1 MKMSEERLT
10 KLIKKMINVIK
21 PNGVSH
27 IEFRLE
33 PVPIRDDEYYI
44 ILTYIVPDDSEYL
57 IPSHMKNFLNIKYN
71 WNYEIK
77 KSIKDYFNTVV
88 FVGLSNIA
96 SESYY
101 NSIKKN

>member
-1 MKMSEERLT
+1 MKMSEDKLT

-21 PNGVSH
+21 PNGVSD
-27 IEFRLE
+27 ISFRLE
-33 PVPIRDDEYYI
+33 PIANRDEYYI

-57 IPSHMKNFLNIKYN
+57 APSHMRSMHNIKYN

-77 KSIKDYFNTVV
+77 KSIKDYFNTFVI
-88 FVGLSNIA
+88 VGLSNIA

>member
-1 MKMSEERLT
+1 MSEERLT

-21 PNGVSH
+21 PNGVSD
-27 IEFRLE
+27 ISFRLE
-33 PVPIRDDEYYI
+33 PIPIKDDEYYI
-44 ILTYIVPDDSEYL
+44 YLTYIVPDDSEYL
-57 IPSHMKNFLNIKYN
+57 TPSHIRGMHNIKIN
-71 WNYEIK
+71 WNNEIK

-101 NSIKKN
+101 NSQK

>member
-33 PVPIRDDEYYI
+33 PIPIRDDEYYI

-57 IPSHMKNFLNIKYN
+57 APSHMRSMHNIKYN
-71 WNYEIK
+71 WNYEIR

-88 FVGLSNIA
+88 IVSLSNIA

-101 NSIKKN
+101 NSQK

>member
-1 MKMSEERLT
+1 MSEERLT

-44 ILTYIVPDDSEYL
+44 ILTYIAPLTFE
-57 IPSHMKNFLNIKYN
+57 F
-71 WNYEIK
+71 
-77 KSIKDYFNTVV
+77 
-88 FVGLSNIA
+88 
-96 SESYY
+96 
-101 NSIKKN
+101 

>member
-1 MKMSEERLT
+1 MSEERLT

-33 PVPIRDDEYYI
+33 PIPIRDDEYYI

-57 IPSHMKNFLNIKYN
+57 APSHMRSMHNIKYN
-71 WNYEIK
+71 WNYEIR

-88 FVGLSNIA
+88 IVSLSNIA

-101 NSIKKN
+101 NSQK